1 MSTGGLAIA
10 LGETPHQ
17 FHGLYHIGLTLY
29 IINVVLFL
37 LITLLTLLRLT
48 LHPNHVLASL
58 THPSESLFISALPL
72 SLSVLLA
79 GLQIY
84 TVTRNPSPASPWLL
98 NLIYTLYI
106 IYTVLSL
113 ITSTTHTYFLIAHSP
128 VRPIPHTPAL
138 FLPGYSAM
146 LTGTVAS
153 VIAPSQP
160 PQRAAL
166 VVLTGVAW
174 QGFGWCVSFLAVGMY
189 LKSLL
194 DTGLPG
200 KKMRPGMF
208 IPVGAAAY
216 SIVALVGLA
225 AGGVPAADA
234 GAGGFFDKYPLARDA
249 LVPVAVFVGLFLYV
263 FAFWL
268 FALAVVANLQAVL
281 WEGGMEFGLGWWAF
295 VFPNVGFTLSTSVLG
310 RELESEAILWVASG
324 MTGLL
329 VVIWMVSAVACVRAV
344 WNGSIVWPGR
354 DEDKDR

>member
-17 FHGLYHIGLTLY
+17 FLGLYHIGLTVY
-29 IINVVLFL
+29 ILNVLLFL
-37 LITLLTLLRLT
+37 LLTLLTLLRLA
-48 LHPNHVLASL
+48 LYPRHVLASL

-84 TVTRNPSPASPWLL
+84 TVTHGPSPASPWLL
-98 NLIYTLYI
+98 NLLYTLYI
-106 IYTVLSL
+106 IYTILSL
-113 ITSTTHTYFLIAHSP
+113 LTSTTHTYLLIARSP
-128 VRPIPHTPAL
+128 LRPIPYTPAL

-153 VIAPSQP
+153 LIASSQP

-194 DTGLPG
+194 DTGLPV
-200 KKMRPGMF
+200 KKMQPGMF

-225 AGGVPAADA
+225 GGVPAAGG
-234 GAGGFFDKYPLARDA
+234 GAGGFFDKYPQMRDV
-249 LVPVAVFVGLFLYV
+249 LKPVAVFVGMFLYV

-268 FALAVVANLQAVL
+268 FALAVVANFQAVL
-281 WEGGMEFGLGWWAF
+281 SEGGMEFGLGWWAF

-310 RELESEAILWVASG
+310 KELESEAILWVASG
-324 MTGLL
+324 MTVLL
-329 VVIWMVSAVACVRAV
+329 VVIWIVSAVACVRAV